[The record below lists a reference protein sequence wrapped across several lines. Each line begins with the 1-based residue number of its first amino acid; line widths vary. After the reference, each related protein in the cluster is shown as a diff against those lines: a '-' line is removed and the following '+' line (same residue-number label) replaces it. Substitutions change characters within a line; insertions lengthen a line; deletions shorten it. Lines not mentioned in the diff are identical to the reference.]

1 MAEPNI
7 DALALARV
15 SPLIHFES
23 CIKIEDK
30 LKRPIRPRANV
41 FQRRLFEAY
50 ETLLPIALSL
60 GIQIRILGLKIRQCG
75 GTTASVQIIY
85 HHCQRF
91 VADAV
96 VMANIAANS
105 GEMLRKIKY
114 AATTDTFPWGNKLDP
129 TRDKLEWQN
138 GSRAE
143 LTSAETNK
151 VGISRTRQLG
161 LFSEA
166 CKYPRGGVKDD
177 KAIMASMLPSLSGE
191 GTLGIAESTPEGAD
205 GWFYEQY
212 HGNKD
217 QSGALDLDA
226 FIAELAKG
234 NRNPGNGWVKVFAAW
249 FEFEE
254 NATEVPPEQEKEIMQ
269 HLTAREVQG
278 ISKYNWTVN
287 QIAWRRAKLKS
298 ECGGSEA
305 LFDEYYP
312 EDDITCFLSS
322 GRPRFDMSALI
333 AEENRSRGITWKEG
347 TIDLQENGTVTWC
360 ENTSGWAPFKIC
372 EQPKIGLKYLVT
384 CDPMTGEDQTESSNP
399 DRHSIAVLR
408 AEYFDGNAHYPEAV
422 VARVKSPYFGEA
434 DEVGQYIEALS
445 KYYGDCIVVL
455 EINMGLHILEHLKA
469 RGVPVFQREVIDPYN
484 RETPRKMFGFKTKDA
499 DTRRMLIDSLAIAIR
514 DGTIHLNDQNII
526 DECKTF
532 VVNKSGKAE
541 ARPGRK
547 DDDVLAI
554 AMGHYAIGAATTY
567 VQQVR
572 RRRKPADWKR
582 WRGWQ

>member
-1 MAEPNI
+1 MPPPNN

-23 CIKIEDK
+23 CVKIEDK
-30 LKRPIRPRANV
+30 LKRPIRPQANV

-50 ETLLPIALSL
+50 ETLLPIAQKMGL
-60 GIQIRILGLKIRQCG
+60 QIRILGLKIRQCG

-85 HHCQRF
+85 HHLQRF
-91 VADAV
+91 EADAV

-105 GEMLRKIKY
+105 AEMLRKIKY
-114 AATTDTFPWGNKLDP
+114 ASQTDTFPWGNRLDP
-129 TRDKLEWQN
+129 TREKLEWQN

-191 GTLGIAESTPEGAD
+191 GTIGIAESTPEGAD
-205 GWFYEQY
+205 GWFYEQW

-217 QSGALDLDA
+217 QDGAMWLDD
-226 FIAELAKG
+226 FIDELAKG
-234 NRNPGNGWVKVFAAW
+234 NRNPGNGWVKVFAGW
-249 FEFEE
+249 HEFEE
-254 NATEVPPEQEKEIMQ
+254 NRIHVGPEQEAEIMAR
-269 HLTAREVQG
+269 LTPREISGVEKYKWDVQ
-278 ISKYNWTVN
+278 

-312 EDDITCFLSS
+312 EDDVSCFLSS
-322 GRPRFDMSALI
+322 GRPRFDMPSLV
-333 AEENRSRGITWKEG
+333 AEEQRSRSINWEEG
-347 TIDLQENGTVTWC
+347 TIDLQDNGTVTWSA
-360 ENTSGWAPFKIC
+360 NTSGWAPFKMC
-372 EQPKIGLKYLVT
+372 ERPKVGLKYLVT

-399 DRHSIAVLR
+399 DRHSICVLR
-408 AEYFDGNAHYPEAV
+408 AEYFDGNTHHRESV

-434 DEVGQYIEALS
+434 DQVGQYIEALS

-469 RGVPVFQREVIDPYN
+469 RGVHVFQREVIDPYN
-484 RETPRKMFGFKTKDA
+484 RETPRKMYGFKTKDA

-514 DGTIHLNDQNII
+514 DGTIYLNDQNII

-532 VVNKSGKAE
+532 VVSKNGKPE

-547 DDDVLAI
+547 DDDVMAV

-572 RRRKPADWKR
+572 RRRKPADWKNWKG
-582 WRGWQ
+582 WR